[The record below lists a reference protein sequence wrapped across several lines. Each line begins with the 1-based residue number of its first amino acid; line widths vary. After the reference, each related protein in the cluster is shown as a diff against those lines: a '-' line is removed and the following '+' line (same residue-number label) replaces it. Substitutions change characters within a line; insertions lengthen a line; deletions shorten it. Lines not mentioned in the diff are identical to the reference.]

1 MNKRQTTSSSSVTP
15 DSSSVYVAAKN
26 TTANTWSN
34 IQNDNK
40 KQDDIKPLSFPI
52 SKKYRSSCSC
62 LARFCCH
69 SLVSTGNH
77 ILRKEREQ
85 VRLHMQPVE
94 EEEIQTKTD
103 KNIEYVVDSVLMGFC
118 LKKPKSCCGR
128 CASFWKHPITV
139 WSYRFW
145 QLAIIWY
152 IPFQFVVRTIGNLL
166 CVDSPFFGSTTGMNF
181 RCPAVQ
187 EQLKISNHTK
197 HVNGYAGGYAGMM
210 TTMKALE
217 ESNLESTWLWSGLN
231 GYPKFSVVFNTSNID
246 SVTGYP
252 ENYEEFLYW
261 HAQTS
266 SFIPHMFDL
275 MVGCIISG
283 LIGSTFLIFQKD
295 DPNEIMFPPLLEA
308 KDMGQDENGDVEI
321 GNKELI
327 HSPSFHFVRPK
338 RLVLQAILW
347 VSFGAFWSFMF
358 HPVLLGFNLD
368 MSWIIEIA
376 IVQGIFFLGPLG
388 GIGISGLLIQNH
400 NATILSN
407 ILVQLCSMENL
418 LSEQRQA
425 KFEQWKDYYKTAVG
439 ALHIWSRR
447 VTPVSVCLLLTMG
460 IWIIYSLISSIFAYT
475 AIISE
480 PDIPEAKRMEIFL
493 KINSG
498 ITTYVI
504 MLTIAL
510 LVSISLMAM
519 IYLRYKRLN
528 LLVATLRLPT
538 HQLDDFEILQ
548 KQNAAVT
555 ICDIPITTNTVTS
568 ILYLLF
574 IQTALVGLTVAGS

>member
-1 MNKRQTTSSSSVTP
+1 MNKRQTTASSSVTP
-15 DSSSVYVAAKN
+15 DSSSVYVAAN
-26 TTANTWSN
+26 TTTNTSWSN

-40 KQDDIKPLSFPI
+40 KHDDANPLSFPI
-52 SKKYRSSCSC
+52 TKKYRSCCSC
-62 LARFCCH
+62 LGRFCSH
-69 SLVSTGNH
+69 SLVSTNKH

-94 EEEIQTKTD
+94 EEEMETKTD

-128 CASFWKHPITV
+128 CASFWKHPVAV
-139 WSYRFW
+139 WSYRIW
-145 QLAIIWY
+145 QFAVILYFGLPGILQY
-152 IPFQFVVRTIGNLL
+152 GIGNLL
-166 CVDSPFFGSTTGMNF
+166 CMDSSFFSSTTGRSF

-197 HVNGYAGGYAGMM
+197 HVNGYAGMM
-210 TTMKALE
+210 KTMKALE
-217 ESNLESTWLWSGLN
+217 DSNLEQWPGD
-231 GYPKFSVVFNTSNID
+231 KFSVVFNTSNID
-246 SVTGYP
+246 SETGYP
-252 ENYEEFLYW
+252 ENYENFLWW

-266 SFIPHMFDL
+266 SFIPFMFNC
-275 MVGCIISG
+275 MRQFTIVG
-283 LIGSTFLIFQKD
+283 LIGSAFLSSQK

-308 KDMGQDENGDVEI
+308 KDMGQDENTDVEI

-439 ALHIWSRR
+439 ALHIWSKRS
-447 VTPVSVCLLLTMG
+447 TPIIISILSTMG
-460 IWIIYSLISSIFAYT
+460 IWIIYLLVGSIFGYT

-480 PDIPEAKRMEIFL
+480 PDIPESNRMHILL

-498 ITTYVI
+498 NTTFLV
-504 MLTIAL
+504 MLTIVL
-510 LVSISLMAM
+510 LVTISLMAM

-548 KQNAAVT
+548 KQNAALT
-555 ICDIPITTNTVTS
+555 ICDIPITTNTVRS